1 MDRRLAFSER
11 IALRLHLFACD
22 ACTRLTGHL
31 RFLRRALRSYP
42 RPDDQEAR

>member
-11 IALRLHLFACD
+11 IALRLHLFVCD